1 VNAGVSVKILE
12 VWLLKMQTMLQIT
25 ML

>member
-1 VNAGVSVKILE
+1 VNAEYLLKILE